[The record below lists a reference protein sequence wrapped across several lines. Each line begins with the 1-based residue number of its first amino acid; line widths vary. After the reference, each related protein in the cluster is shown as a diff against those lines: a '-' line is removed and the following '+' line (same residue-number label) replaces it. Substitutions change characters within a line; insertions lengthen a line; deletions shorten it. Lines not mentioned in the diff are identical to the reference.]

1 MRLPR
6 SGFSEDPDVKSGTA
20 DWAGEDEILA
30 HSYKPGDLW
39 LGYHYRPT
47 PEAAVLIDR
56 LDAFE
61 VALNGEEELDPLW
74 RQKQISIGRQFQEH
88 LSQTDRVEVGLGDDR
103 HAVTK
108 AGTRGGKG
116 TTAIVNNLCLYP
128 GSVICIDPKGENAR
142 LCRNRRG
149 QGSEFCEGLGQ
160 TVAVLDPYG
169 VSGTP
174 LDERASLNPLDTLDI
189 KDEQI
194 IDRAA
199 GIADMLFIRGSGDNA
214 HFDDTARI
222 FVKALILFVAF
233 EYLSRSDRN
242 LVTVHDLL
250 MNGAVAQFEAEKAAM
265 SEDEV
270 EKITISA
277 FDVLLELMLQNPERA
292 EGTIAG
298 AANMLLS
305 MGDRERG
312 SVLSTA
318 RRNLEFLERNG
329 IRRTLVRSSFDLSA
343 LKSDPNGMTV
353 FVCLP
358 PQRMHDTARFLRLII
373 GLALENMYETEEP
386 PATGHPVLCLLEEF
400 ASLRHMEVIEHAAG
414 YAAGFGVKF
423 WFIIQDI
430 TQLKR
435 FYKEGWE
442 TFLGNA
448 GMVQAFANSDMSTL
462 EYLSKKVGQTEI
474 SQVATTMN
482 TTRSATSSNPS
493 DHERARRAFSL
504 KDAAASFFDS
514 KSTSEMASMSASD
527 AQQVKLT
534 ALIQP
539 DEIERVFRREELNQ
553 LLLIK
558 GQRPF
563 AIKRQNYFEGS
574 RFLGLFDPDRVPFW
588 KKDKAASVATKREAA
603 RLQDVAVLI
612 EKAEQ
617 WIVDTAHQID
627 AAKRSAR
634 RR

>member
-1 MRLPR
+1 MQLPR
-6 SGFSEDPDVKSGTA
+6 RGFSEDLGVTSGTA
-20 DWAGEDEILA
+20 DWAGEEELLA
-30 HSYKPGDLW
+30 RAYKPGDLW

-47 PEAAVLIDR
+47 GQAAALIER

-61 VALNGEEELDPLW
+61 VALNGQGELDPNW
-74 RQKQISIGRQFQEH
+74 RQQQVSIGRQFQEY
-88 LSQTDRVEVGLGDDR
+88 LSETDQIEIGLGDDR

-128 GSVICIDPKGENAR
+128 GSAICIDPKGENAR

-149 QGSEFCEGLGQ
+149 EGSDFCEGLGQ

-174 LDERASLNPLDTLDI
+174 LAERSSWNPLDVLEID
-189 KDEQI
+189 DEQI

-222 FVKALILFVAF
+222 FVKALILFVAY
-233 EYLSRSDRN
+233 EYAGRSDRN
-242 LVTVHDLL
+242 LVTVYDLL
-250 MNGAVAQFEAEKAAM
+250 MSGAVAQFESDKAAM
-265 SEDEV
+265 PEGE
-270 EKITISA
+270 ELTISP
-277 FDVLLELMLQNPERA
+277 FDYLMELMLDDPERA
-292 EGTIAG
+292 DGTIAG
-298 AANMLLS
+298 AANMLLG

-318 RRNLEFLERNG
+318 RRNLEFLERKG
-329 IRRTLVRSSFDLSA
+329 IRRTLARSSFDLSG
-343 LKSDPNGMTV
+343 LKTDPSGMTV

-358 PQRMHDTARFLRLII
+358 PHRMHDTARFLRLVI
-373 GLALENMYETEEP
+373 GSSLERMYEEEEP
-386 PATGHPVLCLLEEF
+386 PATGHPVLFLLEEF

-423 WFIIQDI
+423 WFIIQDV

-435 FYKEGWE
+435 YYKEGWE

-448 GMVQAFANSDMSTL
+448 GMVQAFANSDTSTL

-474 SQVATTMN
+474 SQIATTMN

-514 KSTSEMASMSASD
+514 KSTSETASMSASD

-558 GQRPF
+558 GQRPI
-563 AIKRQNYFEGS
+563 AIMRQNYFDGS
-574 RFLGLFDPDRVPFW
+574 RFLGLFDPDRAPFW
-588 KKDKAASVATKREAA
+588 TKEEAA
-603 RLQDVAVLI
+603 RVAKDRDADRLEQVAVLI
-612 EKAEQ
+612 KEAEQ
-617 WIVDTAHQID
+617 WIVDTVQQIE
-627 AAKRSAR
+627 AAKHAQKR
-634 RR
+634 R